1 MILLRMFAESGR
13 LGLAALSLSGLW
25 LAASPA
31 SAEAVAKVPGAEVEL
46 LAGAVS
52 GAQAEAGIEVRL
64 APGWKTYWRY
74 PGDSGVPPDLSFEG
88 SQNVAGVTIAW
99 PAPKRFAD
107 GGGGFSIGYKGAV
120 LFPLKVELADPAKPA
135 RLQLAFDFAVCEA
148 LCMPAKVDLSLA
160 IDAGGGADA
169 ARGVDA
175 ARIAAA
181 RTALPAP
188 QALGAAETP
197 TVRSVA
203 LDTTATPHR
212 LVVEVKAMNPKAD
225 LFAEGPDAHWALPV
239 PQKTALPD
247 GAARFMVPLEG
258 VPSGVDPTGALITF
272 TLVDGPKSVTT
283 TVPVPAP

>member
-120 LFPLKVELADPAKPA
+120 LFPLKVELADPGKPA

-148 LCMPAKVDLSLA
+148 LCMPAKVDLSLV
-160 IDAGGGADA
+160 IDAAGGADA
-169 ARGVDA
+169 ARIAG
-175 ARIAAA
+175 ARAS
-181 RTALPAP
+181 LPAP
-188 QALGAAETP
+188 QALGAGDAP
-197 TVRSVA
+197 SVRSVA
-203 LDTTATPHR
+203 LDTTTIPRR
-212 LVVEVKAMNPKAD
+212 LVIEVKAANPKAD
-225 LFAEGPDAHWALPV
+225 LFAEGPDAHWALPL

-247 GAARFMVPLEG
+247 GAARFVVPLEG
-258 VPSGVDPTGALITF
+258 VPSGVDPAGALITL
-272 TLVDGPKSVTT
+272 TLVDGPKAVTT
-283 TVPVPAP
+283 TVPVPSP